1 MACSD
6 VTETSHGRDG
16 NMAGG
21 SELRLRWDGGYNMG
35 ASEWREGKHN
45 GAHRDAEEEVS
56 ELGEVLAALNRPEA
70 SSALEVEDD
79 GGGDVAG
86 APAVRFSVRRK
97 RWSRRISLGRR

>member
-1 MACSD
+1 
-6 VTETSHGRDG
+6 
-16 NMAGG
+16 
-21 SELRLRWDGGYNMG
+21 MG

-79 GGGDVAG
+79 GGDDVAG
-86 APAVRFSVRRK
+86 APAVRFLARRK
-97 RWSRRISLGRR
+97 RWWRRISLGRR